1 MGAASYV
8 AKLREIVIETGESVV
23 VNVQE
28 LLAGGGGLLLVLM
41 TLMQIAPVKIN
52 PWSWLARAIGRAVN
66 AEVIKKLDDHITMDD
81 RRTADGHRARIL
93 HFNNELLRDIGHT
106 QEEFFEVLAEI
117 DAYEDYCREHPE
129 YPNNRAV
136 LAIENIQEVYKER
149 LKKHDF
155 LQVSSAPR
163 KEQMP

>member
-1 MGAASYV
+1 M
-8 AKLREIVIETGESVV
+8 
-23 VNVQE
+23 NVQE

-41 TLMQIAPVKIN
+41 TLVQIAPVKIN

>member
-1 MGAASYV
+1 M
-8 AKLREIVIETGESVV
+8 
-23 VNVQE
+23 NVQE

-81 RRTADGHRARIL
+81 RRTTDGHRARIL

>member
-1 MGAASYV
+1 MSIQ
-8 AKLREIVIETGESVV
+8 EI
-23 VNVQE
+23 
-28 LLAGGGGLLLVLM
+28 LAGGGGVLVVAM
-41 TLMQIAPVKIN
+41 TLVQIAPVKLN
-52 PWSWLARAIGRAVN
+52 PWSWVARAIGRAIN

-106 QEEFFEVLAEI
+106 QEEFFEVLSEI
-117 DAYEDYCREHPE
+117 DAYEDYCRDHPE

-163 KEQMP
+163 QEQAP

>member
-1 MGAASYV
+1 MTIQ
-8 AKLREIVIETGESVV
+8 EIA
-23 VNVQE
+23 
-28 LLAGGGGLLLVLM
+28 AGGGCLLLALM
-41 TLMQIAPVKIN
+41 TIVQIAPIKIN
-52 PWSWLARAIGRAVN
+52 PWSWLAEAIGRAIN
-66 AEVIKKLDDHITMDD
+66 AEVIKKLDAHITMDD

-117 DAYEDYCREHPE
+117 DAYEKYCREHPE

-149 LKKHDF
+149 LKKRDF

-163 KEQMP
+163 REQTP